1 MGNVHEMRYGDD
13 DIDTINVLKC
23 LIGLA
28 TIIEMFIGTRANW
41 MRVSFFLLFDAWHAV
56 QGQWRTLIF
65 KLTDGVRLSIRQV
78 PCAPLKPGVG
88 IWSVAVGIFR
98 SLLVS
103 FVWCQH
109 KRFDP
114 GRKSK
119 LGNPVVNVCVNPRK
133 VVGYSLSTFCDRSAS
148 MQIGRTVHGF
158 SLLQHERG
166 CLFSILDR
174 SYHLQA
180 AWDKGKRDPCSHGY
194 HHRRKSASS
203 TLEGLMHHSC
213 GCWKQE
219 RGLE

>member
-1 MGNVHEMRYGDD
+1 MGNVHEMRYDDD

-133 VVGYSLSTFCDRSAS
+133 VVGYSLSTFCDRSSS

-166 CLFSILDR
+166 CVFSILDR

-180 AWDKGKRDPCSHGY
+180 AWDKRQARSMLPRLSPSQEICIVDT
-194 HHRRKSASS
+194 RRSDASITHVAAES
-203 TLEGLMHHSC
+203 KKED
-213 GCWKQE
+213 
-219 RGLE
+219 